1 MRLLGAH
8 MSVAGGYDK
17 AVKAAASLGMTTFQ
31 MFTHSPSQWS
41 VKARLEPPALGTA
54 KKTLSGKKGDASRAK
69 WVAKPLETEQLH
81 AFKAAMRDAELHTAF
96 AHDSYLINLGTTNDE
111 LWEKSIAAFIG
122 ELEKAEAL
130 GLKGVVTHP
139 GAHGE
144 ATPGSAMARVAKAL
158 DLVHKATKGFQVKT
172 LIETTAGQGTTLGW
186 QFEQIGEI
194 LGHLKDPDRV
204 GICLDT
210 CHMFAAGYA
219 YEPKARLEETVE
231 AMQRAFGTEKI
242 ALIHTNDSLK
252 DSGSRVDRHA
262 HIGQGKIGL
271 AGIRSIVNHPKL
283 IHVPLILETP
293 KDLDEKGRPMDEVNL
308 EVLRTFCKGAKL

>member
-41 VKARLEPPALGTA
+41 VKANLDPAPLGA
-54 KKTLSGKKGDASRAK
+54 KKSGAAK
-69 WVAKPLETEQLH
+69 SKWITKPLDTEQLDN
-81 AFKAAMRDAELHTAF
+81 FKTAMRDASFDTAF

-130 GLKGVVTHP
+130 GLKGVVSHP

-144 ATPGSAMARVAKAL
+144 ATPGSAMIRVAKAL
-158 DLVHKATKGFQVKT
+158 DLVHKATKGFAVKT

-186 QFEQIGEI
+186 QFAQIGEI
-194 LGHLKDPDRV
+194 IGHSKDPDRIGV
-204 GICLDT
+204 CLDT
-210 CHMFAAGYA
+210 CHMFAAGYG
-219 YEPKARLEETVE
+219 YEPQAQLSETID
-231 AMQRAFGTEKI
+231 AMEKGFGTDRI
-242 ALIHTNDSLK
+242 ALIHTNDSQK
-252 DSGSRVDRHA
+252 GIGSRVDRHA
-262 HIGQGKIGL
+262 HIGQGQIGL
-271 AGIRSIVNHPKL
+271 AGIKAIVNHPKL
-283 IHVPLILETP
+283 IHVPLVLETP
-293 KDLDEKGRPMDEVNL
+293 KDLDESGQPMDAVNL
-308 EVLRTFCKGAKL
+308 EVLRSFGKSGKSK